1 MKSIGKYQVIEELG
15 ASATGKTY
23 RVRDAFRNR
32 DFAVKIL
39 QIVPGLSAEAKEQF
53 CGQLAACAELTHR
66 HIAKVHDLGEVEA
79 GIFVASEWLTGTDL
93 RRFTPENRDLPLGQK
108 LAVIA
113 QVAEGLSF
121 AHSRGIAHGD
131 LKPSNIFVDA
141 ARDVSILDFG
151 VAKWLAALIGGGCG
165 PEGLTAS
172 YLAPE
177 QVLGQPFDARSDI
190 FALGVILYE
199 FASGKHPFSADPGL
213 IPREIVH
220 SEPEPLGKLDPQVPA
235 ELQQLVA
242 RALNKNP
249 DERLQ
254 TAEEFA
260 SGLYLAAQQLRRLAA
275 AAVVPDPPSVD
286 RMVVETNFVEPSM
299 IEPSIVEP
307 RIVDA
312 GIADPRIEHA
322 APALIPEPIASQPAP
337 APRPEAAQEAS
348 AFQVTAPP
356 EMAAPAPPVR
366 ERPQDAQPQSRP
378 WTSRSYAAGAPLA
391 PVPGSEF
398 PKQPVIPAPVY
409 HPPAPAEPPAFQPPR
424 SFLQP
429 ATTLPPP
436 VTPTPPK
443 VSKMTKRLLTAAA
456 GLIIAASIVGSLV
469 SRQNLRASQ
478 NKRHAVTAVTE
489 PIVPAAKPSSPP
501 ADPAPVP
508 APVPVHETRAPK
520 PGESGPDDL
529 GNPEFS
535 ARQTL
540 NGPVRS
546 LWESG
551 RYAQALALVNQV
563 LSEDPNNDDARSWKK
578 KIREAQAA
586 EAALK

>member
-1 MKSIGKYQVIEELG
+1 VPASKWGIPSWKDKSEMKSIGKYQVIEELG
-15 ASATGKTY
+15 AGASGKTY

-39 QIVPGLSAEAKEQF
+39 QMVPNLSPEAKDQF
-53 CGQLAACAELTHR
+53 CGHLAACAELTHR

-79 GIFVASEWLTGTDL
+79 GIFVAAEWLSGTDL
-93 RRFTPENRDLPLGQK
+93 RRFMQENPDLPLGQK

-141 ARDVSILDFG
+141 ARDVGILDFG
-151 VAKWLAALIGGGCG
+151 VAKWLAALIDAGCG
-165 PEGLTAS
+165 PQGLAAN

-190 FALGVILYE
+190 FALGAILYE
-199 FASGKHPFSADPGL
+199 FASGTHPFAADPGL

-220 SEPEPLGKLDPQVPA
+220 REPQPLGQRNTQVPA
-235 ELQQLVA
+235 ELEQLVA
-242 RALNKNP
+242 RALHKNP
-249 DERLQ
+249 ERRLQ

-260 SGLYLAAQQLRRLAA
+260 SGLYLVAQQLRRLAS
-275 AAVVPDPPSVD
+275 AAVVPDPPPVD
-286 RMVVETNFVEPSM
+286 QPMIEDAAAPPTPEPS
-299 IEPSIVEP
+299 V
-307 RIVDA
+307 
-312 GIADPRIEHA
+312 
-322 APALIPEPIASQPAP
+322 SQPP
-337 APRPEAAQEAS
+337 PQPEAAVES
-348 AFQVTAPP
+348 FQG
-356 EMAAPAPPVR
+356 AAPAPPVR
-366 ERPQDAQPQSRP
+366 ERPQDTQTQPRP
-378 WTSRSYAAGAPLA
+378 WTSRSYAASAPLP
-391 PVPGSEF
+391 PVTGTDL
-398 PKQPVIPAPVY
+398 PKPPVIRAPVY
-409 HPPAPAEPPAFQPPR
+409 QPPAPPEAPAYQPPQ
-424 SFLQP
+424 SFLLP
-429 ATTLPPP
+429 AVPAQPP
-436 VTPTPPK
+436 VKPTPLK
-443 VSKMTKRLLTAAA
+443 LSRMAKRMLTAAA
-456 GLIIAASIVGSLV
+456 GLILAAGIVGSLV

-478 NKRHAVTAVTE
+478 NKSHAATAVTE
-489 PIVPAAKPSSPP
+489 PIVPVAKPPSPV
-501 ADPAPVP
+501 AAPVP
-508 APVPVHETRAPK
+508 QTRTPK

-529 GNPEFS
+529 GNPAFS

-563 LSEDPNNDDARSWKK
+563 LSADPGNEDARTWKN